1 LKRFNKKIAFKTFV
15 LLPVGRKSRPP
26 NNIWCRDGTRST
38 RQSRATS
45 NSRSTWTATCRSDQ
59 IPNPTKKRW
68 PRLKKLKDSFWNDT

>member
-1 LKRFNKKIAFKTFV
+1 LKRFNKKIAIKTFV

-45 NSRSTWTATCRSDQ
+45 SSRSTWTVTCPSDLF
-59 IPNPTKKRW
+59 PNLTKKRW
-68 PRLKKLKDSFWNDT
+68 PQSKRLKDSF